1 MSIVDFDAPLRFLT
15 TAFEPDDWVAVFVK
29 SYDDGTTK
37 QRVAPLV
44 RVTSGRFQAWLRAEN
59 ASRRNVYVSV
69 NAIAPHRRSRT
80 RANVKSV
87 RHIFLDAD
95 GDTDRLLA
103 ALGARPDIPPLSY
116 MVRTSP
122 DRVHL
127 LWQVVGFDVE
137 QAECLQKRLASEL
150 GTDRAATSCA
160 QLTRLPGFRNHKY
173 TPAPLVGIEYLA
185 ATFRCSPGDFPSV
198 RREKRPTRKVPRP
211 SSSACDRA
219 RRYLAGTPPAI
230 AGRHGDVHTFR
241 VCCRLIRGFALPE
254 ADAFGLLLE
263 WNERCEPPWS
273 EGELRAKLRHALTY
287 GRESIGGL
295 LEAQW
300 SSGDRA
306 LSSYELSSTSHAPH
320 GHVSYPRSPASTSTR
335 ANFAGAIGPRPVASL
350 EDRMSNHAGNVMSV
364 RIIPNT
370 NSTPAGKLA
379 DAELIFEAEAGPLSG
394 MKLLGFSVWERRD
407 GGRNVTFPAR
417 SYSVNGTSRSFVLL
431 RPSGEDHGTQEA
443 IRDLI
448 LDAYS
453 RIEAIS

>member
-37 QRVAPLV
+37 QRVAPLM
-44 RVTSGRFQAWLRAEN
+44 RVTSGPFQAWLRAEN

-69 NAIAPHRRSRT
+69 NAITPKRRSRT
-80 RANVKSV
+80 RADVRSV

-95 GDTDRLLA
+95 GDADRVLA
-103 ALGARPDIPPLSY
+103 TLGARHDIPPVSY
-116 MVRTSP
+116 VVRTSP

-127 LWQVVGFDVE
+127 LWQVVGFDIVR
-137 QAECLQKRLASEL
+137 AEGVQKRLACEH

-160 QLTRLPGFRNHKY
+160 LLTRLPGFRNHKY
-173 TPAPLVGIEYLA
+173 APAPLVRIEYLRA
-185 ATFRCSPGDFPSV
+185 GYRCSPDDFPWV
-198 RREKRPTRKVPRP
+198 RLAERPTRAVPRP
-211 SSSACDRA
+211 SSAARDRA

-241 VCCRLIRGFALPE
+241 VCCRLVRGFALPE
-254 ADAFGLLLE
+254 ADGLGLLLE

-273 EGELRAKLRHALTY
+273 EGELRAKLRHALDY

-295 LEAQW
+295 LEAQR
-300 SSGDRA
+300 SSPDRA
-306 LSSYELSSTSHAPH
+306 ASAHELSSTSHAPH

-431 RPSGEDHGTQEA
+431 RPSGEDHGTHEA

-453 RIEAIS
+453 RIEATS